1 MFSTPDF
8 CYISKSVYNITLNY
22 LLQAC
27 LAHAE
32 EELIELACNSPVV
45 VCCRCTPTHKEK
57 VVQLLKQYAR
67 KPTCAVGLL
76 VDKLAHPM
84 SDFTNVACVCVVV

>member
-1 MFSTPDF
+1 M
-8 CYISKSVYNITLNY
+8 
-22 LLQAC
+22 
-27 LAHAE
+27 
-32 EELIELACNSPVV
+32 ELVCSSPMV

-76 VDKLAHPM
+76 VVM
-84 SDFTNVACVCVVV
+84 